1 MQNLCIDVDKI
12 QGSYRS
18 NSKTALVCQYTGC
31 KETQNLEVH
40 HLNPQSN
47 LNSKKNLTAF
57 EKSLITKERKTI
69 TLCRK
74 HHLLAHNKQLVE

>member
-1 MQNLCIDVDKI
+1 M
-12 QGSYRS
+12 
-18 NSKTALVCQYTGC
+18 GC

-57 EKSLITKERKTI
+57 EKSLIIKKRKTI

-74 HHLLAHNKQLVE
+74 HHLVVHNKQLVE